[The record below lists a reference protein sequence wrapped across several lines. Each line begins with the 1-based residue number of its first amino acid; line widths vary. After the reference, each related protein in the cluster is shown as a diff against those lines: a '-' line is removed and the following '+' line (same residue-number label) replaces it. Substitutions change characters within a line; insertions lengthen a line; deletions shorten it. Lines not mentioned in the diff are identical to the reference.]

1 MVTSNDLS
9 CHSSLESS
17 LSRTPSKML
26 CFNIRLATF
35 MLTNL
40 VPIKIPGSQCLGT
53 GMTSFLAEITLISQQ
68 LHSLNCFSYSS
79 VFATSNI
86 CYS

>member
-40 VPIKIPGSQCLGT
+40 VPIKIPGSQCWALG
-53 GMTSFLAEITLISQQ
+53 
-68 LHSLNCFSYSS
+68 
-79 VFATSNI
+79 
-86 CYS
+86 